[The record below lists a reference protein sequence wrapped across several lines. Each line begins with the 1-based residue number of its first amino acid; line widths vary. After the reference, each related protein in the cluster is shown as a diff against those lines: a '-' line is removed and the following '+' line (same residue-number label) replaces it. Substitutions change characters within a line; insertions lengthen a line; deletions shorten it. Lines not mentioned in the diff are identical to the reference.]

1 MRRIKAMALNL
12 SKGFTIIEL
21 LVVIAIVGILFAIGT
36 ASYITA
42 QKQVRDSRRKTD
54 LLEIQQALETY
65 RSENGFYPP
74 NATWTTALAPSYI
87 NAIPTDPKSGN
98 YSYLGSGTSFNTS
111 YSLCATL
118 EIIPATINTTNCTSP
133 DNYEVQNP

>member
-1 MRRIKAMALNL
+1 MRRIK
-12 SKGFTIIEL
+12 SGFTIIEL

-65 RSENGFYPP
+65 RSENGYYPA
-74 NATWTTALAPSYI
+74 NATWTTDLAPSYI
-87 NAIPTDPKSGN
+87 NEIPSDPKTG
-98 YSYLGSGTSFNTS
+98 SYRYVGAGVSFNSS
-111 YSLCATL
+111 YSLCTTL
-118 EIIPATINTTNCTSP
+118 EIVTSSTSLTNCTSP
-133 DNYEVQNP
+133 ENYEVKSP